1 MDSTAFY
8 RNMDPIIDR
17 QAAIF
22 CGSATI
28 AGVVI
33 GELYG
38 NTAAFMIMSLFGA
51 MAITLLIKMIEQIF
65 NNVIDKYYNY
75 KRVSDQLFYIL
86 MEECSGDTTAFF
98 DKQYVRDIILDYI
111 HPNKQ
116 YVQINHL

>member
-1 MDSTAFY
+1 MK
-8 RNMDPIIDR
+8 MDPIINR
-17 QAAIF
+17 QATIF
-22 CGSATI
+22 CGATTM

-38 NTAAFMIMSLFGA
+38 NTAAFMIMALFGS
-51 MAITLLIKMIEQIF
+51 MAIILLIKMIEQVF

-116 YVQINHL
+116 YIQINHL

>member
-1 MDSTAFY
+1 MDSPTLY
-8 RNMDPIIDR
+8 MKMDPIINR
-17 QAAIF
+17 QATIF
-22 CGSATI
+22 CGATTM

-38 NTAAFMIMSLFGA
+38 NTAAFMIMALFGS
-51 MAITLLIKMIEQIF
+51 MAIILLIKMIEQVF

-116 YVQINHL
+116 YIQINHL